1 MKNII
6 LIAPPAAG
14 KGTVSQVLKEKY
26 GYMHISAGDL
36 LRDEVKSGSEFGN
49 EIKEIMARGDLVD
62 NTMLKKLMKQKL
74 ESFPKDKPFVLDGY
88 PRQLIQEKDYED
100 ITKELGIDYGKAYLL
115 DIDEQTAM
123 ERTLGR
129 LNCPVCKVSYNKY
142 TLGHQPK
149 EEGICDICHNPL
161 EMRTDDTEETFK
173 TRFQTYMKETEPLID
188 LYKGKNNL
196 TIIDAARTTE
206 EVVNDVVLTLGE

>member
-1 MKNII
+1 MRNII

-161 EMRTDDTEETFK
+161 EMRTDDTEETFIKRFDEYMEK
-173 TRFQTYMKETEPLID
+173 TMPLYDYYKNKGVLETISAHESKYETFDEAI
-188 LYKGKNNL
+188 K
-196 TIIDAARTTE
+196 
-206 EVVNDVVLTLGE
+206 VLEK

>member
-1 MKNII
+1 
-6 LIAPPAAG
+6 
-14 KGTVSQVLKEKY
+14 
-26 GYMHISAGDL
+26 MHISAGDL

-49 EIKEIMARGDLVD
+49 EIKEIIARGDLVD

-161 EMRTDDTEETFK
+161 EMRTDDTEETFIKRFDEYMEK
-173 TRFQTYMKETEPLID
+173 TMPLYDYYKNKGVLETISAHESKYETFDEAI
-188 LYKGKNNL
+188 K
-196 TIIDAARTTE
+196 
-206 EVVNDVVLTLGE
+206 VLEK